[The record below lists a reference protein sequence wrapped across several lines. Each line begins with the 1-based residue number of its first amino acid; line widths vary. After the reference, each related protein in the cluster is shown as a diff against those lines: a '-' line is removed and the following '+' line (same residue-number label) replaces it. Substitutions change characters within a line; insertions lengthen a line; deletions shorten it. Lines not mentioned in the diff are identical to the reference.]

1 MKNYLLLCS
10 ILLLTICSCRSD
22 FDFESS
28 TGNLRFSKDT
38 VYLDTVFTD
47 IGSSTYT
54 LKVYNR
60 SDKNISIPNI
70 QLNQK
75 ENSKYRLM
83 VDGMPGKVFNNVE
96 LLAKDSMFIFI
107 ETTID
112 YDEYANSETTF
123 LYTDYIE
130 FGTDANFQKVELVT
144 LVQDAIFLYPKK
156 FSDGTTETLP
166 IGDDEIYGFYLD
178 PADPMNGDELH
189 WTNTKPYVI
198 YGYAAVPPASTLI
211 VDAGVRAHFHAESG
225 IIVANTASLQ
235 INGTTSL
242 TDDLENEVIFESD
255 RLEPLYEDVP
265 GQWGTVWFTQ
275 GSTNNSIT
283 NLTLKNATVG
293 MLVSGNDGTTTPT
306 IDLTNVQIYNCSNVG
321 ILARTGNMTG
331 KNIVINNCGE
341 TSLACSF
348 GGSYEFTHC
357 TFANYWPKPNQT
369 SVLIDDYDGSAIYA
383 LTKADFRNCIIFGSP
398 NFAINLKKEGT
409 TFNYHFENCL
419 IKFADFSNQFSTHP
433 EYQFTG
439 SNYTNCIIATNST
452 VNKPDFLNTDDN
464 ELIIGE
470 DSTAK
475 GMANSTYSIFND
487 ILDRPRNATSGY
499 DIGAYNFIVFPN

>member
-1 MKNYLLLCS
+1 MRRYLLLCS
-10 ILLLTICSCRSD
+10 IVILTICSCRSD
-22 FDFESS
+22 FDFEPS

-38 VYLDTVFTD
+38 VYLDTVFTN

-60 SDKNISIPNI
+60 SNRNISIPNI
-70 QLNQK
+70 QLGEGN
-75 ENSKYRLM
+75 NSKYRLM
-83 VDGMPGKVFNNVE
+83 VDGMPGRVFNNVE
-96 LLAKDSMFIFI
+96 LLARDSMFIFI
-107 ETTID
+107 ETTIN
-112 YDEYANSETTF
+112 YDDYANSETTF
-123 LYTDYIE
+123 LYTDHIE
-130 FGTDANFQKVELVT
+130 FGTNSDFQKVELVT
-144 LVQDAIFLYPKK
+144 LVQDAVFLYPKK

-166 IGDDEIYGFYLD
+166 IGSDEIYGFYLD

-198 YGYAAVPPASTLI
+198 YGYAAVPPTNTLV

-235 INGTTSL
+235 VNGTTSL
-242 TDDLENEVIFESD
+242 TEDLENEVIFESD
-255 RLEPLYEDVP
+255 RLEPLYSDVP

-293 MLVSGNDGTTTPT
+293 MLVSGNDGNSTPT
-306 IDLTNVQIYNCSNVG
+306 LDLTNVQIYNCSNVG
-321 ILARTGNMTG
+321 LLARTGNIVG
-331 KNIVINNCGE
+331 RNVVINNCGE
-341 TSLACSF
+341 TSLSCSF

-369 SVLIDDYDGSAIYA
+369 SVLIDDFDGSATYA

-398 NFAINLKKEGT
+398 NLAISLNKEGT
-409 TFNYHFENCL
+409 TFNYQFDHCL
-419 IKFADFSNQFSTHP
+419 IKFADFSNQFTTHP

-439 SNYTNCIIATNST
+439 TKYANCIISRSSTN
-452 VNKPDFLNTDDN
+452 NIPNFKNTDVN
-464 ELIIGE
+464 ELIIG
-470 DSTAK
+470 SASAAK
-475 GMANSTYSIFND
+475 GTANFTYSTFND
-487 ILDRPRNATSGY
+487 ILGNSRTNPS
-499 DIGAYNFIVFPN
+499 DIGAYNFITF